1 MPQLAIAQIV
11 LKATLAVGLEL
22 KIATVMA
29 IAKAIQ
35 FVAYVAASMGASKL
49 LQKKMP
55 GFSDASLADRT
66 QMVRSP
72 VSARQIV
79 YGETRVSGTL
89 VYISTTGSK
98 NEYLHLVIALAGHEV
113 EEIGD
118 VYFNDE
124 LALTGAGSA
133 ASGRFAGYAEIY
145 KKLGSDTQT
154 VETNLQTATSGLTN
168 GQWTSNHRLRGI
180 AYVYVQ
186 LTWNEEVWIGGIPN
200 VSAMV
205 KGKKVYDPRTTTTA
219 YSANAALCLRDYL
232 TDTRLGMAMDASE
245 MDDTAFTAA
254 ANICD
259 EQVEVKPVTSPATY
273 ENRYEANGVLYTSA
287 SPDENI
293 GKLLSAMGGLI
304 AYSGGKIVPYAG
316 GYRIPTVT
324 LTEADFAGS
333 VQVQTKT
340 SARDRVNA
348 VKGVFVS
355 AKSEWQPTDFPP
367 LVSSTY
373 YAEDGNIRYYRDVV
387 LPLTTSSSCAQRLA
401 RIELRRARQEI
412 TMSARFKLDAMQLR
426 AGDTVQ
432 ITNAKFGWTDKVFE
446 VMDWHFASDGQP
458 PQLTIEMTLRETAS
472 AVYDWDVTDEI
483 EMPTTPT
490 TTLPNPFAL
499 NAPTNL
505 ALTADGTTQLVQAD
519 GTALPRI
526 KVSWSAPA
534 EQFIQAGGSVGID
547 YKESTSTTY
556 LTWATV
562 PGDRTLDYISSD
574 IKIGL
579 GYDVRIYGLSYFQV
593 STSYVS
599 ASVTVVKDTTAPN
612 APTSLTA
619 NVGTGRAVSLDWADN
634 TEADLSEYGV
644 YRNTTG
650 TTPASATT
658 DKIAEVR
665 ASRFVDAEVAT
676 GTTYYYW
683 VTAYDFL
690 ENVSGFSNR
699 AQAIATGI
707 TAGSVDTTAP
717 STPNPPAYS
726 SEATYISS
734 DGTALAQITLVAP
747 AMPSGG
753 VLLTI
758 LFRRSGA
765 SEWQIANQIST
776 GSISVSIDDLMPGV
790 VYEFAARALS
800 TFDIASAVS
809 TTISRTAPK
818 NTTAPATPTSLTA
831 NVGTGRA
838 ISLDWADNTEAD
850 LSEYGVYRNTTSVTP
865 ASANTDKIAE
875 VRASRF
881 VDTEILTATTYYYWV
896 TAYDFLENVSGFSN
910 RAQAI
915 ATGVTAG
922 SVDLTPPSTPN
933 APTYSSETTYL
944 AGDGTALA
952 RITLTAPAMP
962 TGGALLTILFRRSG
976 ASEWQI
982 GNQIGSGSI
991 AVSIDDLTPGQAYEF
1006 AARAIS
1012 NFDVPSAVSATLSR
1026 TAPNYSGSVTAP
1038 QNVALTTEGV
1048 KPSYVPG
1055 TLVFNFATRCKWD
1068 SNTQS
1073 DFAYYE
1079 VKATTSDSDS
1089 AVNYSWAFDGPN
1101 NPYRTRDTFAFL
1113 YNATNSAGFVRVRAV
1128 NRSGT
1133 ASAWV
1138 SAGNANGTSTIGTG
1152 SISKYNSNDVT
1163 TTGIKTGDGSSTRQ
1177 VNVVY
1182 ETNEVVTLTG
1192 GSTSENV
1199 NISLTNRG
1207 FVAKPDDG
1215 IVVVEDVLYAGFYD
1229 SQAAG
1234 STSTNAVVRIF
1245 RNDGGT
1251 LGAGN
1256 LRLSG
1261 RFTDYS

>member
-1 MPQLAIAQIV
+1 MPVFGTPTVWIALMNVFNNVAVAQAIT
-11 LKATLAVGLEL
+11 ATLNFIAV
-22 KIATVMA
+22 T
-29 IAKAIQ
+29 
-35 FVAYVAASMGASKL
+35 AASMGASKL
-49 LQKKMP
+49 LQKKPP
-55 GFSDASLADRT
+55 GFGDASLADRT

-72 VSARQIV
+72 VSARQII
-79 YGETRVSGTL
+79 YGETRVSGTM
-89 VYISTTGSK
+89 VYISTTGTK

-180 AYVYVQ
+180 AYLYVQ
-186 LTWNEEVWIGGIPN
+186 LTWSEEIWVGGIPN

-205 KGKKVYDPRTTTTA
+205 KGKHVYDPRTATTA

-254 ANICD
+254 ANICE

-304 AYSGGKIVPYAG
+304 AYSGGKIVPYAA

-324 LTEADFAGS
+324 LTESDFAGA

-458 PQLTIEMTLRETAS
+458 PQLTVEMTLRETAS

-490 TTLPNPFAL
+490 TTLPNPFSL
-499 NAPTNL
+499 DAPTNL
-505 ALTADGTTQLVQAD
+505 VLTADGTTQLVQAD

-534 EQFIQAGGSVGID
+534 EQFIQSGGSVGID

-579 GYDVRIYGLSYFQV
+579 GYNVRIYGLSYFQV
-593 STSYVS
+593 STSYVT

-650 TTPASATT
+650 TTPA
-658 DKIAEVR
+658 
-665 ASRFVDAEVAT
+665 
-676 GTTYYYW
+676 
-683 VTAYDFL
+683 
-690 ENVSGFSNR
+690 N
-699 AQAIATGI
+699 
-707 TAGSVDTTAP
+707 
-717 STPNPPAYS
+717 
-726 SEATYISS
+726 
-734 DGTALAQITLVAP
+734 
-747 AMPSGG
+747 
-753 VLLTI
+753 
-758 LFRRSGA
+758 
-765 SEWQIANQIST
+765 
-776 GSISVSIDDLMPGV
+776 
-790 VYEFAARALS
+790 
-800 TFDIASAVS
+800 
-809 TTISRTAPK
+809 
-818 NTTAPATPTSLTA
+818 
-831 NVGTGRA
+831 
-838 ISLDWADNTEAD
+838 
-850 LSEYGVYRNTTSVTP
+850 
-865 ASANTDKIAE
+865 ANTDKIAE

-881 VDTEILTATTYYYWV
+881 VDTEVATGTTYYYWV
-896 TAYDFLENVSGFSN
+896 NAYDLLENVSGFSN

-922 SVDLTPPSTPN
+922 SVDLTAPATPN

-944 AGDGTALA
+944 ASDGTALA

-1012 NFDVPSAVSATLSR
+1012 NFDVPSSVSTTLSR

-1038 QNVALTTEGV
+1038 SGATLSTEGV
-1048 KPSYVPG
+1048 KPKYIPTTTLFYFG
-1055 TLVFNFATRCKWD
+1055 TRVSWTANSD
-1068 SNTQS
+1068 S

-1079 VKATTSDSDS
+1079 IKATATNSDGAVDYSWGSDSS
-1089 AVNYSWAFDGPN
+1089 AGI
-1101 NPYRTRDTFAFL
+1101 TRSRENFVFL
-1113 YNATNSAGFVRVRAV
+1113 YNATLQAGYVRVRAV
-1128 NRSGT
+1128 NRTGT
-1133 ASAWV
+1133 ASSWTSV
-1138 SAGNANGTSTIGTG
+1138 GNANGTAVIGTG
-1152 SISKYNSNDVT
+1152 DIARYNSTDVT
-1163 TTGIKTGDGSSTRQ
+1163 TTGLRTGGGSSTRQ

-1182 ETNEVVTLTG
+1182 ETNEVVTLAG
-1192 GSTSENV
+1192 GGTSENV

-1207 FVAKPDDG
+1207 FSAKPDDG
-1215 IVVVEDVLYAGFYD
+1215 LVVVEDVLYQGFYD

-1234 STSTNAVVRIF
+1234 STSTNAVVKIY

-1261 RFTDYS
+1261 RFTDYT

>member
-1 MPQLAIAQIV
+1 MPQLVAAAIYKTALIIAQTFSVSLIS
-11 LKATLAVGLEL
+11 TYAVV
-22 KIATVMA
+22 K
-29 IAKAIQ
+29 
-35 FVAYVAASMGASKL
+35 FVAYTAASMAASKL
-49 LQKKMP
+49 LQRKPP
-55 GFSDASLADRT
+55 GFGDASLADRT

-72 VSARQIV
+72 VSARQII
-79 YGETRVSGTL
+79 YGQTRVSGTM
-89 VYISTTGSK
+89 VYISTTGTK

-154 VETNLQTATSGLTN
+154 VETNLETATSGLTN
-168 GQWTSNHRLRGI
+168 GKWTSNHRLRGI
-180 AYVYVQ
+180 AYLYVQ
-186 LTWNEEVWIGGIPN
+186 LTWNEEIWVGGIPN

-205 KGKKVYDPRTTTTA
+205 KGKKVYDPRTATTV

-259 EQVEVKPVTSPATY
+259 EQVQILPASPTTY
-273 ENRYEANGVLYTSA
+273 ENRYEANGVLFTSA

-324 LTEADFAGS
+324 LSEGDFAGA
-333 VQVQTKT
+333 VQIQTKT

-412 TMSARFKLDAMQLR
+412 TMTARFKLDAMQLR
-426 AGDTVQ
+426 AGDTVM
-432 ITNAKFGWTDKVFE
+432 ITNAKFGWSSKVFE
-446 VMDWHFASDGQP
+446 VMDWHFASDGEP
-458 PQLTIEMTLRETAS
+458 PQLVVEMTLRETAS
-472 AVYDWDVTDEI
+472 AVYDWDVSDEI
-483 EMPTTPT
+483 EMATAPT

-499 NAPTNL
+499 DAPTNL
-505 ALTADGTTQLVQAD
+505 SLVADGTTQLVQAD

-562 PGDRTLDYISSD
+562 PGDRTLEYISSD
-574 IKIGL
+574 VKIGL
-579 GYDVRIYGLSYFQV
+579 GYDVRLYGLSYFQV
-593 STSYVS
+593 ATSYVT

-612 APTSLTA
+612 APISLTA

-644 YRNTTG
+644 YRNTSG
-650 TTPASATT
+650 TTPA
-658 DKIAEVR
+658 
-665 ASRFVDAEVAT
+665 
-676 GTTYYYW
+676 
-683 VTAYDFL
+683 
-690 ENVSGFSNR
+690 N
-699 AQAIATGI
+699 
-707 TAGSVDTTAP
+707 
-717 STPNPPAYS
+717 
-726 SEATYISS
+726 
-734 DGTALAQITLVAP
+734 
-747 AMPSGG
+747 
-753 VLLTI
+753 
-758 LFRRSGA
+758 
-765 SEWQIANQIST
+765 
-776 GSISVSIDDLMPGV
+776 
-790 VYEFAARALS
+790 
-800 TFDIASAVS
+800 
-809 TTISRTAPK
+809 
-818 NTTAPATPTSLTA
+818 
-831 NVGTGRA
+831 
-838 ISLDWADNTEAD
+838 
-850 LSEYGVYRNTTSVTP
+850 
-865 ASANTDKIAE
+865 ANTDKIAE

-881 VDTEILTATTYYYWV
+881 VDTEVATGTTYYYWV

-933 APTYSSETTYL
+933 APTFASETTYL
-944 AGDGTALA
+944 ASDGTALA
-952 RITLTAPAMP
+952 RITVNAPAMP

-991 AVSIDDLTPGQAYEF
+991 AVSIDDITPGQAYEF

-1012 NFDVPSAVSATLSR
+1012 NFDVPSSVSATLSR
-1026 TAPNYSGSVTAP
+1026 TAPNYSGTVTAP
-1038 QNVALTTEGV
+1038 GGATLSTTGV
-1048 KPSYVPG
+1048 KPRYIPG
-1055 TLVFNFATRCKWD
+1055 TTLFHFGTRVSWNA
-1068 SNTQS
+1068 NTQS
-1073 DFAYYE
+1073 DFEYYE
-1079 VKATTSDSDS
+1079 VKATATNSDG
-1089 AVNYSWAFDGPN
+1089 AVDYTWAGDGPDS
-1101 NPYRTRDTFAFL
+1101 PYRTRDTYAFL
-1113 YNATNSAGFVRVRAV
+1113 YNATLQAGFVRVRAV
-1128 NRSGT
+1128 NRTGT
-1133 ASAWV
+1133 ASAWTSV
-1138 SAGNANGTSTIGTG
+1138 GNANGTAVIGTG
-1152 SISKYNSNDVT
+1152 SVAKYNDTDVT
-1163 TTGIKTGDGSSTRQ
+1163 TTGIKTGSGSSTRQ

-1182 ETNEVVTLTG
+1182 ETNEVVTIAG
-1192 GSTSENV
+1192 GGTSENV
-1199 NISLTNRG
+1199 NISLSNRG
-1207 FVAKPDDG
+1207 FSAKPDDG

-1234 STSTNAVVRIF
+1234 STSTNAVVKIF
-1245 RNDGGT
+1245 RNDGGV
-1251 LGAGN
+1251 LGSGN

-1261 RFTDYS
+1261 RFTDYT